1 MGTRSTLLDA
11 RPQDYMS
18 SGFVDWP
25 FMTTHS
31 WGENPKGKWF
41 LEIHNDA
48 YSKWASDAKFFRWSL
63 QLYGTEFDPNSKEYK
78 MAHRKDENE
87 EKFNV
92 VREASPFAPP
102 NKDLSILNGPRN
114 NLDVLP
120 DGNIIDTDEGNIK
133 AGCISKRLE
142 CTQEVNDC
150 RTFTHKSV
158 ADLFCKCSEI
168 CEDVASTILD
178 GKNSGEHETYN
189 MGCSFAPSKSKGG
202 NVAPKTNGE
211 FASTSSAAQKASN
224 ILSDSHRVAII
235 VTKDPPFYC
244 QFIPFFSY

>member
-1 MGTRSTLLDA
+1 MGTRSTLLDG

-63 QLYGTEFDPNSKEYK
+63 QLYGTEFDPNSEEYK

-92 VREASPFAPP
+92 VREASPFAPLD
-102 NKDLSILNGPRN
+102 KDISNLNGPRN
-114 NLDVLP
+114 GLDVSP
-120 DGNIIDTDEGNIK
+120 DGNIIDTDEVDIK

-150 RTFTHKSV
+150 RTFTHK
-158 ADLFCKCSEI
+158 I
-168 CEDVASTILD
+168 T
-178 GKNSGEHETYN
+178 
-189 MGCSFAPSKSKGG
+189 
-202 NVAPKTNGE
+202 
-211 FASTSSAAQKASN
+211 Q
-224 ILSDSHRVAII
+224 II
-235 VTKDPPFYC
+235 QV
-244 QFIPFFSY
+244 I